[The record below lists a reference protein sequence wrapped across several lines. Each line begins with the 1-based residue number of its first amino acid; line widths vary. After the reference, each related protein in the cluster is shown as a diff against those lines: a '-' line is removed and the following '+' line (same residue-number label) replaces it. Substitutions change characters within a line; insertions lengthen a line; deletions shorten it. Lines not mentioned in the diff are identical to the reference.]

1 MAQCF
6 LCEGLAVVYCV
17 NEKAHLC
24 ASCDAQVHSD
34 NFIVRQ
40 HKRRWLC
47 NECGQ
52 RPGAVFCKTDLQHFC
67 AECDTKVHA
76 PGSKKARH
84 DRVPAD
90 DVGALGEQPPQYQSH
105 NAEAS
110 SSQYR
115 PQASPMMNG
124 SGSSGSRNDG
134 GIHSLAN
141 HPILSALHT
150 QQQSLPR
157 APADEEPFCYW
168 DELLYARSQ
177 AAARQ
182 RRQPEGLRNQ
192 PTQPPYAST
201 SSYMQSAAAAPTQS
215 IPPNGRNTARM
226 KGKEPLL
233 VEAPPLN
240 GNNSNNSSSM
250 NTNGSNG
257 IPHGSAPSPDSFTP
271 LHSNVSPSAT
281 GSILQQSAQQSFA
294 NGSSSGSGETS
305 FVLPPRTKVL
315 PPPTN

>member
-52 RPGAVFCKTDLQHFC
+52 RPSAVFCKTDLQHFC

-182 RRQPEGLRNQ
+182 RRQPGTRWRSLAQRAAVEWTPEEACSAMECSLTPVACWLPFRGAAQ
-192 PTQPPYAST
+192 PTN
-201 SSYMQSAAAAPTQS
+201 AAAL
-215 IPPNGRNTARM
+215 R
-226 KGKEPLL
+226 EHL
-233 VEAPPLN
+233 
-240 GNNSNNSSSM
+240 
-250 NTNGSNG
+250 
-257 IPHGSAPSPDSFTP
+257 
-271 LHSNVSPSAT
+271 
-281 GSILQQSAQQSFA
+281 
-294 NGSSSGSGETS
+294 
-305 FVLPPRTKVL
+305 
-315 PPPTN
+315 